1 MAKCSKCKSR
11 KAKRHCPALRS
22 DLCPLCCGV
31 VRDKDVHCPPS
42 CPFLTRHKPYQEK
55 RIVEKKQPPPSKSGL
70 PQDDLLRNERMA
82 WLALH
87 LEAPLMEY
95 GQKVP
100 SFTDADAVVALEYA
114 KDKLEKGRSLI
125 FVPGE
130 THKPKNEIGEAVYT
144 SMENCRYEQAVILA
158 AGTDGYKTEEKV
170 KCLDRVIFAVKTMA
184 RTNTQGRNYIEH
196 LAEQFARLQEQS
208 RSTKILTPR

>member
-1 MAKCSKCKSR
+1 MAKCSKCQSR

-31 VRDKDVHCPPS
+31 LRDKDVHCPPS
-42 CPFLTRHKPYQEK
+42 CPFLTRHKSYQKK
-55 RIVEKKQPPPSKSGL
+55 RIVEKTQPFPSKSGL
-70 PQDDLLRNERMA
+70 PQDDLLRDERMA

-95 GQKVP
+95 GQQVP
-100 SFTDADAVVALEYA
+100 SFTDADAIVALEFA

-130 THKPKNEIGEAVYT
+130 MRKPKNEIGEAVYT

-158 AGTDGYKTEEKV
+158 TGTDGYKTEEKV

-184 RTNTQGRNYIEH
+184 QTNPQGRTYIER
-196 LAEQFARLQEQS
+196 LAEQFARLQEKS